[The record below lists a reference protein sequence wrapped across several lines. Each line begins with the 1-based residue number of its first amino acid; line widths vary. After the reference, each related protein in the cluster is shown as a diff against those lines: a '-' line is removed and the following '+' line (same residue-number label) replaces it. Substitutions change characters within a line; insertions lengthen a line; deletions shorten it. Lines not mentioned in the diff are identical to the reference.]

1 MLLFNPVAVWFAA
14 LQEGLHMKSQKK
26 AAPGRIKGETT
37 APLNT
42 LALVQKL
49 GVTRAS
55 KELGVS
61 TTTLHKARKGNIV
74 SKVVEIAATHALEHL
89 GKVPAAAAL
98 AHVPPAP
105 AVTSFDGTTT
115 LFLLEV
121 PAAKAPMVER
131 FAQHL
136 GAKLTMT

>member
-1 MLLFNPVAVWFAA
+1 
-14 LQEGLHMKSQKK
+14 MKSHKK

-37 APLNT
+37 VPTNT
-42 LALVQKL
+42 LNLVQKI

-61 TTTLHKARKGNIV
+61 TTTLHKARKGNVV

-89 GKVPAAAAL
+89 GDTPRAASLARVPEMPNSPIISA
-98 AHVPPAP
+98 
-105 AVTSFDGTTT
+105 DGATV

-121 PAAKAPMVER
+121 PAEKAAVVQHFAER
-131 FAQHL
+131 L
-136 GAKLTMT
+136 GGKLMAA